1 MGNRWH
7 YDPDNDPGMSFL
19 DAYKM
24 SNSPGFQSTAT
35 DYSSAGE
42 SDGDKN
48 AFSGAFSKDFGDSFL
63 NFYKAGKLGQGGG
76 SGDKDQQ
83 VFSPGSMGGGSIA
96 PIGSSSKHS
105 LYTFNPAQAQVI
117 QNAPGAPGLGEQ
129 LGSAAIGAG
138 VSAGVKWAAPK
149 LLAAMACDE
158 RVKVDIAPL
167 ESTEVNDSLA
177 EIAFFVKGLRECA

>member
-19 DAYKM
+19 ESYKM
-24 SNSPGFQSTAT
+24 SNSPGFQSTMS

-42 SDGDKN
+42 SGNKN
-48 AFSGAFSKDFGDSFL
+48 VFSGAFSKDFGDSFL
-63 NFYKAGKLGQGGG
+63 NFYKAGKLGQGGS
-76 SGDKDQQ
+76 SGDGSKNY
-83 VFSPGSMGGGSIA
+83 FAPGSMGGGSIS
-96 PIGSSSKHS
+96 PIGSSKHH
-105 LYTFNPAQAQVI
+105 LFQYQPAQAQVI
-117 QNAPGAPGLGEQ
+117 QNAPSGPGFGEQ
-129 LGSAAIGAG
+129 IAQAAIGAG
-138 VSAGVKWAAPK
+138 VSAGAKA
-149 LLAAMACDE
+149 LFACDE